1 MTTSNNKQQSI
12 ITEKEN
18 SLVELTAKVEALEKE
33 NETIRKEFERRVKR
47 PSTEGSNS
55 EIEKL
60 WAINKVYF
68 FSLSVN

>member
-33 NETIRKEFERRVKR
+33 NEQFAKNLKEELRDLQLKDQILKLKSFGLLIRYIF
-47 PSTEGSNS
+47 S
-55 EIEKL
+55 
-60 WAINKVYF
+60 VYQ
-68 FSLSVN
+68 